1 MLLYQFHN
9 IPMSVDKNVLVL
21 GNITICLEGIPPF
34 SQENSL
40 KTQSLAVKI
49 SPCSFVKIHIHGQI
63 HFSVILVHK
72 HVL

>member
-1 MLLYQFHN
+1 
-9 IPMSVDKNVLVL
+9 MSVDKNVLVL

-49 SPCSFVKIHIHGQI
+49 SPCWFVKIHILHGQI
-63 HFSVILVHK
+63 HFSVYVY
-72 HVL
+72 VPRQNPS